1 MASHSRTAPR
11 EDADGVRVLTTPGAR
26 LVAWLAASAML
37 LVVVATLVAWFVLRS
52 DAPRA
57 AAPPAGAPVPGTL
70 VAAAPIAAPAATAP
84 AHPIAPPAKPPPIAR
99 RRTAPASTPPGVSP
113 PAAAGSGDAKSLD
126 AAPVIRALQA
136 AGETEGI
143 AAFGVPGTN
152 PPKSGIIVPDDFE
165 LPEGYVRH
173 HQVTDEGEQLPAI
186 LMFHPDYEFVDEH
199 GAPVA
204 VPADRIV
211 PPEMAPPGLAI
222 HMLDVPRAGRTP

>member
-1 MASHSRTAPR
+1 MASHPRIAPR
-11 EDADGVRVLTTPGAR
+11 EDADGVRVFATPGAR
-26 LVAWLAASAML
+26 LVAWLAAAAML
-37 LVVVATLVAWFVLRS
+37 LVVVATVVAWFVLRS
-52 DAPRA
+52 AAPRA
-57 AAPPAGAPVPGTL
+57 E
-70 VAAAPIAAPAATAP
+70 APAARAVPQDGAVAEARATAP
-84 AHPIAPPAKPPPIAR
+84 ASTAPAQPATAPAKSPPIAR
-99 RRTAPASTPPGVSP
+99 RRTAPTGPAPGTPP
-113 PAAAGSGDAKSLD
+113 PAGAAGGAPTLD
-126 AAPVIRALQA
+126 AAPVIKALQA

-143 AAFGVPGTN
+143 AAFGVPGTD

-199 GAPVA
+199 GAAVA

-222 HMLDVPRAGRTP
+222 RMLEVPRAGRAP